1 MSTLTATLLASLPA
15 VALCLAFSLILV
27 KRRRETDRLAAQRI
41 ATLQEK
47 IGAALQDGFD
57 QASPESFTTMLRTA
71 SLTTGLQA
79 PRLQTMAGMDKQAPE
94 KYRILARLASQGL
107 GADEIA
113 AALGISRD
121 EAGQLLS
128 LNRIAGT
135 GRSQVAFTA

>member
-1 MSTLTATLLASLPA
+1 MPSLTAPLLASLAAAAPF
-15 VALCLAFSLILV
+15 LAFAHLLI
-27 KRRRETDRLAAQRI
+27 KRRRETDRLAAARI
-41 ATLQEK
+41 AALQEK

-57 QASPESFTTMLRTA
+57 QAAPESFTTMLRTA

-94 KYRILARLASQGL
+94 KYRILARLASQGM

-113 AALGISRD
+113 AALGISHV

-128 LNRIAGT
+128 LSRMAGS
-135 GRSQVAFTA
+135 GRGQAAYPA

>member
-1 MSTLTATLLASLPA
+1 MSSLTATMLASLPA
-15 VALCLAFSLILV
+15 VALCLAFSHLLI
-27 KRRRETDRLAAQRI
+27 KRRRETDRRTAERI
-41 ATLQEK
+41 AALQEK

-79 PRLQTMAGMDKQAPE
+79 PRLQAMAGMDKQAPE

-113 AALGISRD
+113 AALGISPV

-128 LNRIAGT
+128 LSRMAGA
-135 GRSQVAFTA
+135 GRGQAAFTA

>member
-1 MSTLTATLLASLPA
+1 MSSLTAILLASLPA
-15 VALCLAFSLILV
+15 VALCLVFSLILV
-27 KRRRETDRLAAQRI
+27 KRRRETDRLAAERI
-41 ATLQEK
+41 TALQVK

-57 QASPESFTTMLRTA
+57 QAAPENFTTLLRTA

-107 GADEIA
+107 GTDEIA
-113 AALGISRD
+113 AALGISRV

-128 LNRIAGT
+128 LSRMAGA
-135 GRSQVAFTA
+135 GRGQAALSA